1 MLFQS
6 FTRLCAQGSAAIIAL
21 VLLLSGCST
30 MSSRVG
36 GVLNLDT
43 DLSLTLQ
50 AASELNLDERD
61 RSSPLFV
68 RFYQLKSDTLFN
80 KTAFIDLYENDTQA
94 LGSEFI
100 AKQELEA
107 LKPGELRQE
116 KIVLEK
122 DTQFVAVFGEFYQY
136 KDAKYKVIMP
146 VTKNNIVKN
155 TLNIR
160 IFQNKIEILNK

>member
-1 MLFQS
+1 MLSMS
-6 FTRLCAQGSAAIIAL
+6 FIRSCVQRSGAVIAL
-21 VLLLSGCST
+21 VLLLLGCST
-30 MSSRVG
+30 MNSRVG

-43 DLSLTLQ
+43 DLALTLQ

-61 RSSPLFV
+61 RSSPLFL

-100 AKQELEA
+100 AKQELEP
-107 LKPGELRQE
+107 LKPGELREE

-122 DTQFVAVFGEFYQY
+122 DTQFVAIFGEFYRY
-136 KDAKYKVIMP
+136 KDAKYKVIIP

-155 TLNIR
+155 KLNVR
-160 IFQNKIEILNK
+160 IFKNKIDLLDQ